1 MKNHTKLYLSY
12 FGYSVADFI
21 PCEMC
26 GAAASDIHHIE
37 CRGMGGSRN
46 KDTPENLMALCRSC
60 HNEYGD
66 KRQHIDGL
74 KNIHE
79 VFMFNNKK

>member
-12 FGYSVADFI
+12 FNYSISDFI
-21 PCEMC
+21 PCEIC
-26 GAAASDIHHIE
+26 GATASDIHHIE
-37 CRGMGGSRN
+37 CRGMGGSKT
-46 KDTPENLMALCRSC
+46 KDTPENLMALCREC

-66 KRQHIDGL
+66 KRQHIDWL
-74 KNIHE
+74 KDTHE